1 MNMDVEPNIPVMGF
15 EVEVDDGNPSA
26 LAVDV
31 DGRVVLAL
39 VLALLVV
46 VVGVVLLLVA
56 AAVPNP
62 VEVEVKAEEVC
73 PNPVV
78 VVEDP
83 KMEEGVAEDPNA
95 ANPEVLL
102 EPNIDVAGFI
112 VAPPAIVLLGEVVTV
127 STVVVAGDEDSSFGS
142 SERAFLATGRWSSSG
157 EICC

>member
-1 MNMDVEPNIPVMGF
+1 MDVEPNIPVVGF
-15 EVEVDDGNPSA
+15 EVEVDDGNPSVLA
-26 LAVDV
+26 LDV
-31 DGRVVLAL
+31 DGRVVLVL
-39 VLALLVV
+39 VLLVV
-46 VVGVVLLLVA
+46 VVGVALLLLA

-62 VEVEVKAEEVC
+62 VEVEVEVKAEDFC

-95 ANPEVLL
+95 ANPELVL

-112 VAPPAIVLLGEVVTV
+112 VPPPAIVLGEVVTAA
-127 STVVVAGDEDSSFGS
+127 VVAGC

-157 EICC
+157 NICC